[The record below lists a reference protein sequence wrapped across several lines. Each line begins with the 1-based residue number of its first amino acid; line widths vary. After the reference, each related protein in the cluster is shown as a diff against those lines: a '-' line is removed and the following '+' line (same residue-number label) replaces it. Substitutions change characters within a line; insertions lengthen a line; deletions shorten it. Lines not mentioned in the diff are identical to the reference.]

1 MSNRLRAIPGGP
13 APIGPYSLAAEANGF
28 VYLAGQ
34 AGVENDGSIPDSIAE
49 QTRRTMERLREVLEA
64 MGLGF
69 ENVVKTSIFLI
80 DMGDFAAMN
89 EVYATYFDS
98 DPPARTT
105 VAVAALP
112 LAGLK
117 VEIDMVASRT

>member
-1 MSNRLRAIPGGP
+1 LPGGL
-13 APIGPYSLAAEANGF
+13 APLGPYSLAAEANGF

-34 AGVENDGSIPDSIAE
+34 VGIREDGSIPASIEE
-49 QTRRTMERLREVLEA
+49 QTTLTMERLREVLEA

-69 ENVVKTSIFLI
+69 ANVVKTSIFLI
-80 DMGDFAAMN
+80 DMSEFGAMN
-89 EVYATYFDS
+89 QVYEKYFDA

-112 LAGLK
+112 RPGLRI
-117 VEIDMVASRT
+117 ELDMVAAR